1 MKLELPNR
9 LIVIAQ
15 SARILAQ
22 MAVNAGFEVIAIDC
36 FADLDTQNLAVLSF
50 KLDSLALDDLKPVF
64 EVLQQDYGSLPVVY
78 GSGFEHFVDSL
89 GYLERHWRL
98 LGNPLSLYK
107 QFQNKR
113 RLFQTF
119 EQLSISYPEVRFTA
133 PDNSSGKWLV
143 KPMQGEGGQ
152 EIRFYSESQSITDPV
167 YWQRYCAGQS
177 YSALFIASGDAIEI
191 VGFNHQ
197 AIVAEGDAYFTFA
210 GVISQID
217 LPHSIQRLIA
227 EWLKKLLTV
236 YPLRG
241 LGSLDFMLENR
252 QCYVLEINAR
262 VPASAQLYGKQ
273 IFKYHLQAC
282 WGKLEPIETLPTS
295 NAGYR
300 VLYAKREICIS
311 NQIGW
316 PKWVVDRPESGV
328 FIGKGQAI
336 CSIIASGENARQ
348 VSLQLI
354 RRQRFMENLLKTG
367 H

>member
-1 MKLELPNR
+1 MKLDVPNR

-22 MAVNAGFEVIAIDC
+22 MAVDAGFKVIAIDC
-36 FADLDTQNLAVLSF
+36 FADIDTQNLAVLSF
-50 KLDSLALDDLKPVF
+50 KVDSLALDDLKPVF
-64 EVLQQDYGSLPVVY
+64 ETLQQDYGLMPVAY
-78 GSGFEHFVDSL
+78 GSGFERFLDSL
-89 GYLERHWRL
+89 GYLEQHWQL
-98 LGNPLSLYK
+98 LGNRLSLYQ
-107 QFQNKR
+107 QFQDKR
-113 RLFQTF
+113 ALFQAF
-119 EQLSISYPEVRFTA
+119 DLLSISYPEVRLTA
-133 PDNSSGKWLV
+133 PKNLSGKWLV
-143 KPMQGEGGQ
+143 KPIQGEGG
-152 EIRFYSESQSITDPV
+152 EGIRVYSESQSIIDNV

-177 YSALFIASGDAIEI
+177 YSALFVASGESIEI
-191 VGFNHQ
+191 VGFNRQ

-217 LPHSIQRLIA
+217 LSDSIQQLIA
-227 EWLKKLLTV
+227 QWLKKLLTI

-241 LGSLDFMLENR
+241 LGSLDFMLENG

-273 IFKYHLQAC
+273 IFKYHLQGC
-282 WGKLEPIETLPTS
+282 LGRLEPIQTWPTS
-295 NAGYR
+295 SAGYR
-300 VLYAKREICIS
+300 VIYAERAICMAKLIA
-311 NQIGW
+311 W
-316 PKWVVDRPESGV
+316 PKWVVDRPESGA

-336 CSIIASGENARQ
+336 CSIIASGKNARQ

>member
-1 MKLELPNR
+1 MKFDVPNR
-9 LIVIAQ
+9 LVVIAQ
-15 SARILAQ
+15 SARMLAQ
-22 MAVNAGFEVIAIDC
+22 MAVDAGFEVIAIDC
-36 FADLDTQNLAVLSF
+36 FADIDTQSLAVLSL
-50 KLDSLALDDLKPVF
+50 KVDSLAVDDLKPVF
-64 EVLQQDYGSLPVVY
+64 EKLQQDYGSLPVVY

-107 QFQNKR
+107 QFQDKQA
-113 RLFQTF
+113 LFQTF
-119 EQLSISYPEVRFTA
+119 DQLSISYPEIRFKA
-133 PDNSSGKWLV
+133 PDNLSGKWLV

-152 EIRFYSESQSITDPV
+152 GIRVYSESQSITDHV
-167 YWQRYCAGQS
+167 YWQRYCVGQS
-177 YSALFIASGDAIEI
+177 YSALFIASGESIEI
-191 VGFNHQ
+191 IGFNRQ

-217 LPHSIQRLIA
+217 LLCSTRQLIA
-227 EWLKKLLTV
+227 QWLTKLLTL

-241 LGSLDFMLENR
+241 LGSLDFMLENG

-273 IFKYHLQAC
+273 IFKHHLQAC
-282 WGKLEPIETLPTS
+282 LGRLEPIQTRPTS

-300 VLYAKREICIS
+300 VIYAKREICIAKL
-311 NQIGW
+311 IAW
-316 PKWVVDRPESGV
+316 PKWVVDRPESGA

-336 CSIIASGENARQ
+336 CSIIASGKNARQ

>member
-1 MKLELPNR
+1 MKLDVSNR

-15 SARILAQ
+15 SARMLAQ
-22 MAVNAGFEVIAIDC
+22 MAVDAGFEVIAIDC

-50 KLDSLALDDLKPVF
+50 KLESLALDDLKAVL
-64 EVLQQDYGSLPVVY
+64 EKLQQDDGLLPVVY
-78 GSGFEHFVDSL
+78 GSGFEHFIDSL
-89 GYLERHWRL
+89 GYLERHWRV
-98 LGNPLSLYK
+98 LGNPLSIYK
-107 QFQNKR
+107 QFQDKQA
-113 RLFQTF
+113 LFHTF
-119 EQLSISYPEVRFTA
+119 DQLSINYHEVRFTA
-133 PDNSSGKWLV
+133 PDNLTGKWLV

-152 EIRFYSESQSITDPV
+152 GIRVYSKLESPTDHV

-191 VGFNHQ
+191 IGFNRQ

-210 GVISQID
+210 GVISQVN
-217 LPHSIQRLIA
+217 LPCSTRQLIA
-227 EWLKKLLTV
+227 QWLKKLLTV
-236 YPLRG
+236 YRLRG
-241 LGSLDFMLENR
+241 LGSLDFMLEND
-252 QCYVLEINAR
+252 QCYALEINPR

-273 IFKYHLQAC
+273 IFKHHLQAC
-282 WGKLEPIETLPTS
+282 WGKLEPIDALPTS
-295 NAGYR
+295 SAGYR
-300 VLYAKREICIS
+300 VLYAKREIGIS
-311 NQIGW
+311 KRIAW

-336 CSIIASGENARQ
+336 CSIIANGKNSRQ